1 MVPYSTPVPLDRHVR
16 FPLTESAPPANCG
29 PGVADGHNRPLE
41 LPVVGVQFGR
51 LRFPVQ
57 NERSMR
63 RTLPDRTSFVISVES
78 PRPSTKSRHKG
89 HSRSPYKVAVILAA
103 GRPRAVPY

>member
-41 LPVVGVQFGR
+41 LPVVGVQFGGLR
-51 LRFPVQ
+51 LPMRALEHDRRGAAYPGPVPGRFIGVDLPAQGWVAARGEPLGIVQ
-57 NERSMR
+57 TRDLLRER
-63 RTLPDRTSFVISVES
+63 VEE
-78 PRPSTKSRHKG
+78 
-89 HSRSPYKVAVILAA
+89 
-103 GRPRAVPY
+103 